1 MEQIIKTHIKATE
14 YVNAHPDEAAQIYAR
29 KTGQDLTM
37 VEESV
42 KTWDGKWVS
51 DPAIQVPSTVEYA
64 KIDQQ
69 LGYINK
75 TLGED
80 DLFDTSFY
88 ARAVA

>member
-1 MEQIIKTHIKATE
+1 
-14 YVNAHPDEAAQIYAR
+14 
-29 KTGQDLTM
+29 M
-37 VEESV
+37 VEDSV

-51 DPAIQVPSTVEYA
+51 DPAIQIPSTVEYA

-88 ARAVA
+88 ARRRRPEDGAGTARHGQTKRLER